1 MKNRRYKIN
10 LKDHNIC
17 LHLNHDEECK
27 KRLLYQ
33 IIKKTQL
40 IVYDINKNPL

>member
-27 KRLLYQ
+27 K
-33 IIKKTQL
+33 KTL
-40 IVYDINKNPL
+40 IPDYKENTVNCI